1 MKIVSFGGGVQS
13 TALAILAAQGK
24 IEVDAFVFCDTGFEQ
39 SVVFEFLEKHTM
51 PILEKAGI
59 PFYIAKTQ
67 DYAKAFADVKMPPFF
82 IMSPGGTEGRGS
94 AFCSSLWK
102 KRVFE
107 RFCNDKFKQKSYD
120 VLFGFSTDEM
130 HRAGRMK
137 PTRKWQPKF
146 PLLDL
151 QMRRGDCIA
160 LVQREFN
167 VEPPRSSCYIC
178 PNHTQPEWAHVME
191 SDDRDKVIAYD
202 NEVLEPLGFFLTSEY
217 KRISDCTF
225 SDENEVMF
233 LRLCSGGC
241 FL

>member
-13 TALAILAAQGK
+13 TAMAVLAAQGK

-39 SVVFEFLEKHTM
+39 SIVFDFLNAYTIPMLKD
-51 PILEKAGI
+51 AGI
-59 PFYIAKTQ
+59 PFHIAKAEQ
-67 DYAKAFADVKMPPFF
+67 YSYQFADMELPPFF
-82 IMSPGGTEGRGS
+82 TMIDNKEGRAP

-107 RFCNDKFKQKSYD
+107 RFCNQEFKKKKYD
-120 VLFGFSTDEM
+120 VLFGFSTDEI
-130 HRAGRMK
+130 HRAARMK
-137 PTRKWQPKF
+137 PSKKWDKKF

-167 VEPPRSSCYIC
+167 VEPPRSSCWMC
-178 PNHTQPEWAHVME
+178 PNHTQHEWDEVMK
-191 SDDRDKVIAYD
+191 SNDREKVIAFD
-202 NEVLEPLGFFLTSEY
+202 REVLAPNDWFLTAEY
-217 KRISDCTF
+217 KRITDCTF
-225 SDENEVMF
+225 SDENEVIF
-233 LRLCSGGC
+233 SRLCAGGC